1 MVKRK
6 RPIFSNSSR
15 KEISVLSTLGRMVV
29 LLGLTFIFLVLV
41 RFYRPATH
49 LMQHVVGTSVWQRLY
64 GLFHVETALG
74 REQLILVGIVL
85 SCFCLALLIQILG
98 LWFLRQ
104 FRR

>member
-1 MVKRK
+1 
-6 RPIFSNSSR
+6 
-15 KEISVLSTLGRMVV
+15 MVV

-41 RFYRPATH
+41 RFYQPATH
-49 LMQHVVGTSVWQRLY
+49 LMQYLVGTSVWQWFY

-85 SCFCLALLIQILG
+85 SCFCLALLVQILG
-98 LWFLRQ
+98 LWVLRH